1 MTEYT
6 KGQRVRVLRD
16 STSSHIEPGTIVTLL
31 DQVTNEF
38 WIERGGK
45 YWVTDDTT
53 HFKVGATV
61 SEDDIE
67 PVEEPED
74 KFKPGNRVDW
84 VYEDGRERANGHW
97 SNVTVEKRDD
107 FAGGGEAYAV
117 RRENGATGLIAAS
130 ELRLHQDVVPEF
142 EYTAPEG
149 YEEVDVDRPE
159 VGDIVTFTYRAT
171 DEVFTTTVH
180 YGLSGLEMLGWGF
193 FEVGTFDDIADV
205 ADIEVTRVL
214 RKVVPEPE
222 PEPDEPPVGSIVRF
236 ENGVYAYR
244 VRRGY
249 TEEYPEDH
257 GWRTLYSDGSTG
269 LNTWEDT
276 KRYSGAGSEF
286 MVVREGGQDED
297 F

>member
-6 KGQRVRVLRD
+6 KGQRVRVLQD

-38 WIERGGK
+38 WTEQGDK
-45 YWVTDDTT
+45 YWFTDDTSGLT
-53 HFKVGATV
+53 YIGAIV

-74 KFKPGNRVDW
+74 KFKPGDRVDW
-84 VYEDGRERANGHW
+84 VYEDGRERANGYW
-97 SNVTVEKRDD
+97 SNVIVEERDD
-107 FAGGGEAYAV
+107 FAGGGEAYVV
-117 RRENGATGLIAAS
+117 RRENGDTGLIAAS
-130 ELRLHQDVVPEF
+130 ELRLHQDVV
-142 EYTAPEG
+142 PEG

-214 RKVVPEPE
+214 RKVAPEPE
-222 PEPDEPPVGSIVRF
+222 PEPEEPPVGSIVRF
-236 ENGVYAYR
+236 ENGAYAYR
-244 VRRGY
+244 VHRGY
-249 TEEYPEDH
+249 TEEFPEDH
-257 GWRTLYSDGSTG
+257 DWRSLYSDGSTG

-276 KRYSGAGSEF
+276 KRYAGDGGEF
-286 MVVREGGQDED
+286 VVVREGGQVED

>member
-38 WIERGGK
+38 WTEWGGK
-45 YWVTDDTT
+45 YWFTDDTSGLT
-53 HFKVGATV
+53 YIGAIV

-74 KFKPGNRVDW
+74 KFKPGDRVDW
-84 VYEDGRERANGHW
+84 VYEDGRERANGYW
-97 SNVTVEKRDD
+97 SNVIVEERDD
-107 FAGGGEAYAV
+107 FAGGGEAYVV
-117 RRENGATGLIAAS
+117 RRENGDTGLIAAS
-130 ELRLHQDVVPEF
+130 ELRLHQDVV
-142 EYTAPEG
+142 PEG

-159 VGDIVTFTYRAT
+159 VGDIVTFTYLAT

-222 PEPDEPPVGSIVRF
+222 PETGHGTAYVFGMVPEGVAQRRYHGFLRGSGSFVFFDDQGAFQYAPPSQYDGFEP
-236 ENGVYAYR
+236 
-244 VRRGY
+244 
-249 TEEYPEDH
+249 
-257 GWRTLYSDGSTG
+257 
-269 LNTWEDT
+269 DT
-276 KRYSGAGSEF
+276 K
-286 MVVREGGQDED
+286 DED

>member
-1 MTEYT
+1 
-6 KGQRVRVLRD
+6 
-16 STSSHIEPGTIVTLL
+16 IVTLL

-38 WIERGGK
+38 WTEWGGK
-45 YWVTDDTT
+45 YWFTDDI
-53 HFKVGATV
+53 GAIV

-74 KFKPGNRVDW
+74 KFKPGDRVDW
-84 VYEDGRERANGHW
+84 VYEDGRERANGYW
-97 SNVTVEKRDD
+97 SNVIVVARDD
-107 FAGGGEAYAV
+107 FFLSGAGAEAYTV
-117 RRENGATGLIAAS
+117 RRENGDTGLIAAS

-159 VGDIVTFTYRAT
+159 VGDIVTFTYLAT

-180 YGLSGLEMLGWGF
+180 YGLTGLEMLGWGF

-222 PEPDEPPVGSIVRF
+222 PEPEERPVGSIVRF

-257 GWRTLYSDGSTG
+257 DWRSLYSDGSTG
-269 LNTWEDT
+269 LNTWEDI

-286 MVVREGGQDED
+286 VVVREGGQDED